1 MEEAPPVVETA
12 TDLDAHV
19 GKTALVR
26 GTYVELDIRKAQAG
40 PPVYAGHAAV
50 RLSDGTLVVL
60 GTPGPARSQ
69 KERDE
74 LRDQAVV
81 AEGFVNALC
90 PSDGGATLELPC
102 LFPLLTV
109 VTPEVYELLNGP

>member
-1 MEEAPPVVETA
+1 MEEQVPVVETA
-12 TDLDAHV
+12 EDVDAHV

-26 GTYVELDIRKAQAG
+26 GTYVEIDVRKQQTE
-40 PPVYAGHAAV
+40 PPVYEGYAAV
-50 RLSDGTLVVL
+50 RLSDGALVLL
-60 GTPGPARSQ
+60 GTPGPVRSQ

-81 AEGFVNALC
+81 AEGFVNAIC
-90 PSDGGATLELPC
+90 PSDGGASLQLPC

-109 VTPEVYELLNGP
+109 LTPELHELLKSL